1 MQTMQ
6 IMHFGKVGD
15 PMLLYDRL
23 LRWAN
28 THRYQPQDEVLLGL
42 LDQAQVGLDHMK
54 VYTCGKKF
62 LPTFPNRSMPVKSM
76 SKANYSPKHGECLSL

>member
-1 MQTMQ
+1 MQ

-42 LDQAQVGLDHMK
+42 LDQAQVFELSN
-54 VYTCGKKF
+54 
-62 LPTFPNRSMPVKSM
+62 LIPIMPDWEHGRHAPV
-76 SKANYSPKHGECLSL
+76 SKRPPYDVMWGEWQYLEIE